1 MKRLSLLSILV
12 LFFNVAYA
20 PNVNAQLLASPVIDV
35 ANNAIGAIAKV
46 VANASRAIREDILP
60 WKDRISK
67 VQQFFQQASQKV
79 NLVVKNLA
87 MVNDLIALENK
98 INKLFSTSIQKLDRA
113 ESFEE
118 KWKHRIILYE
128 VYKESLNIFNV
139 FDISIQEQGT
149 MDDENRIILVRD
161 SLKKARKV
169 YTSLRV
175 AVRRVN
181 KEFTKIEK
189 TKKELEVFDRL
200 FGDEE

>member
-1 MKRLSLLSILV
+1 
-12 LFFNVAYA
+12 
-20 PNVNAQLLASPVIDV
+20 
-35 ANNAIGAIAKV
+35 
-46 VANASRAIREDILP
+46 
-60 WKDRISK
+60 
-67 VQQFFQQASQKV
+67 
-79 NLVVKNLA
+79 

-98 INKLFSTSIQKLDRA
+98 INKLFSTSIQNLDQA

-161 SLKKARKV
+161 SLKKARRV

-175 AVRRVN
+175 AVRRIN
-181 KEFTKIEK
+181 KEFAKIEK